1 MIVSVNRVFPHG
13 GKDYHIQ
20 VEDLGEDHAAF
31 EVRVY
36 DHGAVLWRKKVGYA
50 DVLARGLPHLEQD
63 EELRAMMEK
72 ALHTVEAAISKGK
85 LA

>member
-1 MIVSVNRVFPHG
+1 MIGAVNRVFPHG

-20 VEDLGEDHAAF
+20 VEDLGEGHAAF

-50 DVLARGLPHLEQD
+50 DVLAKGLPHVEQD
-63 EELRAMMEK
+63 EELRSMMEK